1 MDNHAYDEE
10 IKQIGMIAMLKRTV
24 AIFLGSVLLGV
35 GINGFI
41 VPYHLLDGGM
51 IGISLLVKY
60 VWGYKVGLTI
70 IILSVPIYVLAWKLE
85 RRYFINSIHG
95 LFVSSLIIDLL
106 SPLRGMFSVSVMEG
120 SVIGGLF
127 IGTGIGWMLRH
138 ETSTGGT
145 DLLALFLSRWF
156 SINVGMIIFLIDA
169 AVILA
174 GLYIMGEGILFYSLV
189 TILSVGFATMTMTL
203 IRSINFYKS
212 I

>member
-1 MDNHAYDEE
+1 LDNHAYDEE

-41 VPYHLLDGGM
+41 VPFHLLDGGM

-70 IILSVPIYVLAWKLE
+70 IVLSVPIYVLVWKLE

-95 LFVSSLIIDLL
+95 LLVSSLIIDLL

-145 DLLALFLSRWF
+145 DLLALFLSRWI
-156 SINVGMIIFLIDA
+156 SINVGMIIFLIDT

-189 TILSVGFATMTMTL
+189 TILSVGFATMSMTL

>member
-1 MDNHAYDEE
+1 MFE
-10 IKQIGMIAMLKRTV
+10 RTI
-24 AIFLGSVLLGV
+24 AIFLGSVLLGI

-41 VPYHLLDGGM
+41 VPFHLLDGGM

-60 VWGYKVGLTI
+60 VWGYKIGLTI
-70 IILSVPIYVLAWKLE
+70 IILSIPIYLIAWKLE
-85 RRYFINSIHG
+85 RLYFINSIHG
-95 LFVSSLIIDLL
+95 LLVSSLIIDLL
-106 SPLRGMFSVSVMEG
+106 SPLRGVFSVSVMEG

-145 DLLALFLSRWF
+145 DLIALFLSRWF
-156 SINVGMIIFLIDA
+156 SINVGMVIFLIDA
-169 AVILA
+169 AVIIA
-174 GLYIMGEGILFYSLV
+174 GLYVMGEGILFYSLV

-203 IRSINFYKS
+203 IRSINFYRS

>member
-1 MDNHAYDEE
+1 MN
-10 IKQIGMIAMLKRTV
+10 AMFERTI
-24 AIFLGSVLLGV
+24 AIFLGSVLLGI

-41 VPYHLLDGGM
+41 VPFHLLDGGM

-70 IILSVPIYVLAWKLE
+70 ITLSIPIYLIAWKLE

-95 LFVSSLIIDLL
+95 LLVSSLIIDLL

-145 DLLALFLSRWF
+145 DLIALFLSRWF
-156 SINVGMIIFLIDA
+156 SINVGMVIFLIDA

-174 GLYIMGEGILFYSLV
+174 GLYVMGEGILFYSLV

-203 IRSINFYKS
+203 IRSINFYRS

>member
-1 MDNHAYDEE
+1 MFE
-10 IKQIGMIAMLKRTV
+10 RTI
-24 AIFLGSVLLGV
+24 AIFLGSVLLGI

-41 VPYHLLDGGM
+41 VPFHLLDGGM

-70 IILSVPIYVLAWKLE
+70 IILSIPIYLIAWKLE

-95 LFVSSLIIDLL
+95 LLVSSLIIDLL

-145 DLLALFLSRWF
+145 DLIALFLSRWF

-174 GLYIMGEGILFYSLV
+174 GLYVMGEGILFYSLV

-203 IRSINFYKS
+203 IRSINFYRS

>member
-1 MDNHAYDEE
+1 MFR
-10 IKQIGMIAMLKRTV
+10 RTV
-24 AIFLGSVLLGV
+24 AIFFGSVLLGI

-41 VPYHLLDGGM
+41 VPFHLLDGGM

-70 IILSVPIYVLAWKLE
+70 IILSVPIYLLAWKLE
-85 RRYFINSIHG
+85 RRYFINSVHG
-95 LFVSSLIIDLL
+95 LLVSSFIIDLL

-145 DLLALFLSRWF
+145 DLIALFLSRWF
-156 SINVGMIIFLIDA
+156 SINVGMVIFLIDA

-174 GLYIMGEGILFYSLV
+174 GLYVMGEGILFYSLV

>member
-1 MDNHAYDEE
+1 MDNPAYYLLITLDRDD
-10 IKQIGMIAMLKRTV
+10 AMMRRTL
-24 AIFLGSVLLGV
+24 AIFLGSVLIGI

-41 VPYHLLDGGM
+41 VPFHLLDGGM

-60 VWGYKVGLTI
+60 VWGYKVGLTL
-70 IILSVPIYVLAWKLE
+70 ILLSIPIYLLAWKLE

-95 LFVSSLIIDLL
+95 LLVSSLIIDLL
-106 SPLRGMFSVSVMEG
+106 TPLRGMFSVSIIES

-145 DLLALFLSRWF
+145 DLLALFVSRWL
-156 SINVGMIIFLIDA
+156 SINVGMVIFLIDA
-169 AVILA
+169 AVILV
-174 GLYIMGEGILFYSLV
+174 GLYVMGEGILFYSLV

-203 IRSINFYKS
+203 IRSIQFYKS
-212 I
+212 T

>member
-1 MDNHAYDEE
+1 M
-10 IKQIGMIAMLKRTV
+10 MKRTA
-24 AIFLGSVLLGV
+24 AIFLGSVLLGI

-51 IGISLLVKY
+51 IGISLLIKY
-60 VWGYKVGLTI
+60 VWGYKVGLTL
-70 IILSVPIYVLAWKLE
+70 ILLSIPIYLLAWKLE

-95 LFVSSLIIDLL
+95 LLVSSLIIDLL
-106 SPLRGMFSVSVMEG
+106 TPLRGMFSVSIIES

-145 DLLALFLSRWF
+145 DLLALFVSRWL
-156 SINVGMIIFLIDA
+156 SINVGMVIFLIDA

-174 GLYIMGEGILFYSLV
+174 GLYVMGEGILFYSLV

-203 IRSINFYKS
+203 IRSIQFYKS
-212 I
+212 T

>member
-1 MDNHAYDEE
+1 MNA
-10 IKQIGMIAMLKRTV
+10 MIRRAV
-24 AIFLGSVLLGV
+24 AIFFGSVLLGI

-41 VPYHLLDGGM
+41 VPFHLLDGGM

-70 IILSVPIYVLAWKLE
+70 IILSIPIYLLAWKLE

-156 SINVGMIIFLIDA
+156 SINVGMVIFLIDA

-174 GLYIMGEGILFYSLV
+174 GLYVMGEGILFYSLV

-203 IRSINFYKS
+203 IRSINFYRS

>member
-1 MDNHAYDEE
+1 
-10 IKQIGMIAMLKRTV
+10 MIAMMKRTV
-24 AIFLGSVLLGV
+24 AIFLGSVLLGI

-41 VPYHLLDGGM
+41 VPFHLLDGGM

-60 VWGYKVGLTI
+60 VWGYKVGLTL
-70 IILSVPIYVLAWKLE
+70 ILLSIPIYLLAWKLE

-95 LFVSSLIIDLL
+95 LLVSSLIIDLL
-106 SPLRGMFSVSVMEG
+106 TPLRGMFSVSIIES

-145 DLLALFLSRWF
+145 DLLALFVSRWL
-156 SINVGMIIFLIDA
+156 SINVGMVIFLIDA

-174 GLYIMGEGILFYSLV
+174 GLYVMGEGILFYSLV

-203 IRSINFYKS
+203 IQSIQFYKT
-212 I
+212 

>member
-1 MDNHAYDEE
+1 
-10 IKQIGMIAMLKRTV
+10 MLKRTV

>member
-1 MDNHAYDEE
+1 MV
-10 IKQIGMIAMLKRTV
+10 KRTI
-24 AIFLGSVLLGV
+24 AIFFGSVLLGI

-41 VPYHLLDGGM
+41 VPFHLLDGGM
-51 IGISLLVKY
+51 IGISLLLKY

-70 IILSVPIYVLAWKLE
+70 ILLSIPIYLLAWKLE
-85 RRYFINSIHG
+85 RRYFINSVHG
-95 LFVSSLIIDLL
+95 LLASSLIIDLL
-106 SPLRGMFSVSVMEG
+106 TPLRGMFSVSVMEG

-145 DLLALFLSRWF
+145 DLLALFVSRWLA
-156 SINVGMIIFLIDA
+156 INVGMVIFLIDA
-169 AVILA
+169 GVILA
-174 GLYIMGEGILFYSLV
+174 GLYVMGEGILFYSLV

>member
-1 MDNHAYDEE
+1 VN
-10 IKQIGMIAMLKRTV
+10 AMFERTI
-24 AIFLGSVLLGV
+24 AIFLGSVLLGI

-41 VPYHLLDGGM
+41 VPFHLLDGGM

-70 IILSVPIYVLAWKLE
+70 IILSIPIYLIAWKLE

-95 LFVSSLIIDLL
+95 LLVSSLIIDLL

-145 DLLALFLSRWF
+145 DLIALFLSRWF
-156 SINVGMIIFLIDA
+156 SINVGMVIFLIDA

-174 GLYIMGEGILFYSLV
+174 GLYVMGEGILFYSLV

-203 IRSINFYKS
+203 IRSINFYRS

>member
-1 MDNHAYDEE
+1 M
-10 IKQIGMIAMLKRTV
+10 MKRTV
-24 AIFLGSVLLGV
+24 AIFLGSVLLGI

-41 VPYHLLDGGM
+41 VPFHLLDGGM

-60 VWGYKVGLTI
+60 VWGYKVGLTL
-70 IILSVPIYVLAWKLE
+70 ILLSIPIYLLAWKLE

-95 LFVSSLIIDLL
+95 LLVSSLIIDLL
-106 SPLRGMFSVSVMEG
+106 TPLRGMFTVSIIES

-145 DLLALFLSRWF
+145 DLLALFVSRWL
-156 SINVGMIIFLIDA
+156 SINVGMVIFLIDA

-174 GLYIMGEGILFYSLV
+174 GLYVMGEGILFYSLV
-189 TILSVGFATMTMTL
+189 TILSVGFATMTMT
-203 IRSINFYKS
+203 IIQSIQFYKT
-212 I
+212 

>member
-1 MDNHAYDEE
+1 
-10 IKQIGMIAMLKRTV
+10 MLKRTV

-41 VPYHLLDGGM
+41 VPFHLLDGGM
-51 IGISLLVKY
+51 IGISLLIKY

-95 LFVSSLIIDLL
+95 LLVSSIIIDLL
-106 SPLRGMFSVSVMEG
+106 SPLRGMFSVSVMQG

>member
-1 MDNHAYDEE
+1 MDNPAYYLVITLDRDD
-10 IKQIGMIAMLKRTV
+10 AMMRRTL
-24 AIFLGSVLLGV
+24 AIFLGSVLIGI

-41 VPYHLLDGGM
+41 VPFHLLDGGM

-60 VWGYKVGLTI
+60 VWGYKVGLTL
-70 IILSVPIYVLAWKLE
+70 ILLSIPIYLLAWKLE

-95 LFVSSLIIDLL
+95 LLVSSLIIDLL
-106 SPLRGMFSVSVMEG
+106 TPLRGMFSVSIIES

-145 DLLALFLSRWF
+145 DLLALFVSRWL
-156 SINVGMIIFLIDA
+156 SINVGMVIFLIDA
-169 AVILA
+169 AVILV
-174 GLYIMGEGILFYSLV
+174 GLYVMGEGILFYSLV

-203 IRSINFYKS
+203 IRSIQFYKS
-212 I
+212 T

>member
-1 MDNHAYDEE
+1 MN
-10 IKQIGMIAMLKRTV
+10 AMFERTI
-24 AIFLGSVLLGV
+24 AIFLGSVLLGI

-41 VPYHLLDGGM
+41 VPFHLLDGGM

-70 IILSVPIYVLAWKLE
+70 IILSIPIYLIAWKLE

-95 LFVSSLIIDLL
+95 LLVSSLIIDLL
-106 SPLRGMFSVSVMEG
+106 SPLRGVFSVSVMEG

-145 DLLALFLSRWF
+145 DLIALFLSRWF
-156 SINVGMIIFLIDA
+156 SINVGMVIFLIDA
-169 AVILA
+169 AVIIA
-174 GLYIMGEGILFYSLV
+174 GLYVMGEGILFYSLV

-203 IRSINFYKS
+203 IRSINFYRS

>member
-1 MDNHAYDEE
+1 
-10 IKQIGMIAMLKRTV
+10 MIAMMKRTA
-24 AIFLGSVLLGV
+24 AIFLGSVLLGI

-51 IGISLLVKY
+51 IGISLLIKY
-60 VWGYKVGLTI
+60 VWGYKVGLTL
-70 IILSVPIYVLAWKLE
+70 ILLSIPIYLLAWKLE

-95 LFVSSLIIDLL
+95 LLVSSLIIDLL
-106 SPLRGMFSVSVMEG
+106 TPLRGMFSVSIIES

-145 DLLALFLSRWF
+145 DLLALFVSRWL
-156 SINVGMIIFLIDA
+156 SINVGMVIFLIDA

-174 GLYIMGEGILFYSLV
+174 GLYVMGEGILFYSLV

-203 IRSINFYKS
+203 IRSIQFYKS
-212 I
+212 T

>member
-1 MDNHAYDEE
+1 MC
-10 IKQIGMIAMLKRTV
+10 AMFRRTV
-24 AIFLGSVLLGV
+24 AIFFGSVLLGI

-41 VPYHLLDGGM
+41 VPFHLLDGGM

-70 IILSVPIYVLAWKLE
+70 IILSVPIYLLAWKLE
-85 RRYFINSIHG
+85 RRYFINSVHG
-95 LFVSSLIIDLL
+95 LLVSSFIIDLL

-145 DLLALFLSRWF
+145 DLIALFLSRWF
-156 SINVGMIIFLIDA
+156 SINVGMVIFLIDA

-174 GLYIMGEGILFYSLV
+174 GLYVMGEGILFYSLV

>member
-1 MDNHAYDEE
+1 
-10 IKQIGMIAMLKRTV
+10 MIAMIKRTV
-24 AIFLGSVLLGV
+24 AIFFGSVLLGI

-41 VPYHLLDGGM
+41 VPFHLLDGGM
-51 IGISLLVKY
+51 IGISLLLKY
-60 VWGYKVGLTI
+60 IWGYKVGLTI
-70 IILSVPIYVLAWKLE
+70 ILLSIPIYLLAWKLE

-95 LFVSSLIIDLL
+95 LLVSSLIIDLL
-106 SPLRGMFSVSVMEG
+106 TPLRGMFSVSIIES

-145 DLLALFLSRWF
+145 DLLALFVSRWL
-156 SINVGMIIFLIDA
+156 SINVGMVIFMIDA

-174 GLYIMGEGILFYSLV
+174 GLYVMGEGMLFYSLV

-203 IRSINFYKS
+203 IRSINFYRS

>member
-1 MDNHAYDEE
+1 MFE
-10 IKQIGMIAMLKRTV
+10 RTI
-24 AIFLGSVLLGV
+24 AIFLGSVLLGI

-70 IILSVPIYVLAWKLE
+70 IILSIPIYLIAWKLE

-95 LFVSSLIIDLL
+95 LLVSSLIIDLL
-106 SPLRGMFSVSVMEG
+106 SPLRGVFSVSVMEG

-145 DLLALFLSRWF
+145 DLIALFLSRWF
-156 SINVGMIIFLIDA
+156 SINVGMVIFLIDA
-169 AVILA
+169 AVIIA
-174 GLYIMGEGILFYSLV
+174 GLYVMGEGILFYSLV

-203 IRSINFYKS
+203 IRSINFYRS

>member
-1 MDNHAYDEE
+1 
-10 IKQIGMIAMLKRTV
+10 MIAMLKRTV

-41 VPYHLLDGGM
+41 VPFHLLDGGM
-51 IGISLLVKY
+51 IGISLLIKY

-95 LFVSSLIIDLL
+95 LLVSSIIIDLL
-106 SPLRGMFSVSVMEG
+106 SPLRGMFSVSVMQG

>member
-1 MDNHAYDEE
+1 MFE
-10 IKQIGMIAMLKRTV
+10 RTI
-24 AIFLGSVLLGV
+24 AIFLGSVLLGI

-41 VPYHLLDGGM
+41 VPFHLLDGGM

-70 IILSVPIYVLAWKLE
+70 IILSIPIYLIAWKLE

-95 LFVSSLIIDLL
+95 LLVSSLIIDLL
-106 SPLRGMFSVSVMEG
+106 SPLRGVFSVSVMEG

-145 DLLALFLSRWF
+145 DLIALFLSRWF
-156 SINVGMIIFLIDA
+156 SINVGMVIFLIDA
-169 AVILA
+169 AVIIA
-174 GLYIMGEGILFYSLV
+174 GLYVMGEGILFYSLV

>member
-1 MDNHAYDEE
+1 M
-10 IKQIGMIAMLKRTV
+10 MRRTL
-24 AIFLGSVLLGV
+24 AIFLGSVLIGI

-41 VPYHLLDGGM
+41 VPFHLLDGGM

-60 VWGYKVGLTI
+60 VWGYKVGLTL
-70 IILSVPIYVLAWKLE
+70 ILLSIPIYLLAWKLE

-95 LFVSSLIIDLL
+95 LLVSSLIIDLL
-106 SPLRGMFSVSVMEG
+106 TPLRGMFSVSIIES

-145 DLLALFLSRWF
+145 DLLALFVSRWL
-156 SINVGMIIFLIDA
+156 SINVGMVIFLIDA
-169 AVILA
+169 AVILV
-174 GLYIMGEGILFYSLV
+174 GLYVMGEGILFYSLV

-203 IRSINFYKS
+203 IRSIQFYKS
-212 I
+212 T

>member
-1 MDNHAYDEE
+1 MN
-10 IKQIGMIAMLKRTV
+10 AMFERTI
-24 AIFLGSVLLGV
+24 AIFLGSVLLGI

-41 VPYHLLDGGM
+41 VPFHLLDGGM

-70 IILSVPIYVLAWKLE
+70 IILSIPIYLIAWKLE

-95 LFVSSLIIDLL
+95 LLVSSLIIDLL

-145 DLLALFLSRWF
+145 DLIALFLSRWF
-156 SINVGMIIFLIDA
+156 SINVGMVIFLIDA
-169 AVILA
+169 AVIIA
-174 GLYIMGEGILFYSLV
+174 GLYVMGEGILFYSLV

-203 IRSINFYKS
+203 IRSINFYRS

>member
-1 MDNHAYDEE
+1 
-10 IKQIGMIAMLKRTV
+10 MLKRTV

-41 VPYHLLDGGM
+41 VPFHLLDGGM
-51 IGISLLVKY
+51 IGISLLIKY

-95 LFVSSLIIDLL
+95 LLVSSLIIDLL

-156 SINVGMIIFLIDA
+156 SINVGMIIFLIDT

>member
-1 MDNHAYDEE
+1 MFE
-10 IKQIGMIAMLKRTV
+10 RTI
-24 AIFLGSVLLGV
+24 AIFLGSVLLGI

-41 VPYHLLDGGM
+41 VPFHLLDGGM

-70 IILSVPIYVLAWKLE
+70 IILSIPIYLIAWKLE

-95 LFVSSLIIDLL
+95 LLVSSLIIDLL
-106 SPLRGMFSVSVMEG
+106 SPLRGVFSVSVMEG

-145 DLLALFLSRWF
+145 DLIALFLSRWF
-156 SINVGMIIFLIDA
+156 SVNVGMVIFLIDA
-169 AVILA
+169 SVIIA
-174 GLYIMGEGILFYSLV
+174 GLYVMGEGILFYSLV

-203 IRSINFYKS
+203 IRSINFYRS

>member
-1 MDNHAYDEE
+1 MN
-10 IKQIGMIAMLKRTV
+10 AMFERTI
-24 AIFLGSVLLGV
+24 AIFLGSVLLGI

-41 VPYHLLDGGM
+41 VPFHLLDGGM

-70 IILSVPIYVLAWKLE
+70 IILSIPIYLIAWKLE

-95 LFVSSLIIDLL
+95 LLVSSLIIDLL

-145 DLLALFLSRWF
+145 DLIALFLSRWF
-156 SINVGMIIFLIDA
+156 SINVGMVIFLIDA

-174 GLYIMGEGILFYSLV
+174 GLYVMGEGILFYSLV

-203 IRSINFYKS
+203 IRSINFYRS

>member
-1 MDNHAYDEE
+1 M
-10 IKQIGMIAMLKRTV
+10 MKRTV
-24 AIFLGSVLLGV
+24 AIFLGSVLLGI

-41 VPYHLLDGGM
+41 VPFHLLDGGM
-51 IGISLLVKY
+51 IGISLIVKY
-60 VWGYKVGLTI
+60 VWGYKVGLTL
-70 IILSVPIYVLAWKLE
+70 ILLSIPIYLIAWKLE

-95 LFVSSLIIDLL
+95 LLVSSLIIDLL
-106 SPLRGMFSVSVMEG
+106 TPLRGMFSVSIIES

-145 DLLALFLSRWF
+145 DLLALFVSRWL
-156 SINVGMIIFLIDA
+156 SINVGMVIFLIDA

-174 GLYIMGEGILFYSLV
+174 GLYVMGEGILFYSLV

-203 IRSINFYKS
+203 IRSIQFYKS
-212 I
+212 T

>member
-1 MDNHAYDEE
+1 
-10 IKQIGMIAMLKRTV
+10 MIAMMKRTV
-24 AIFLGSVLLGV
+24 AIFLGSVLLGI

-41 VPYHLLDGGM
+41 VPFHLLDGGM

-60 VWGYKVGLTI
+60 VWGYKVGLTL
-70 IILSVPIYVLAWKLE
+70 ILLSIPIYLLAWKLE

-95 LFVSSLIIDLL
+95 LLVSSLIIDLL
-106 SPLRGMFSVSVMEG
+106 TPLRGMFTVSIIES

-145 DLLALFLSRWF
+145 DLLALFVSRWL
-156 SINVGMIIFLIDA
+156 SINVGMVIFLIDA

-174 GLYIMGEGILFYSLV
+174 GLYVMGEGILFYSLV

-203 IRSINFYKS
+203 IRSIQFYRS
-212 I
+212 T

>member
-1 MDNHAYDEE
+1 M
-10 IKQIGMIAMLKRTV
+10 MRRTL
-24 AIFLGSVLLGV
+24 AIFLGSMLIGI

-41 VPYHLLDGGM
+41 VPFHLLDGGM

-60 VWGYKVGLTI
+60 VWGYKVGLTL
-70 IILSVPIYVLAWKLE
+70 ILLSIPIYLLAWKLE

-95 LFVSSLIIDLL
+95 LLVSSLIIDLL
-106 SPLRGMFSVSVMEG
+106 TPLRGMFSVSIIES

-145 DLLALFLSRWF
+145 DLLALFVSRWL
-156 SINVGMIIFLIDA
+156 SINVGMVIFLIDA
-169 AVILA
+169 AVILV
-174 GLYIMGEGILFYSLV
+174 GLYVMGEGILFYSLV

-203 IRSINFYKS
+203 IRSIQFYKS
-212 I
+212 T

>member
-1 MDNHAYDEE
+1 MSA
-10 IKQIGMIAMLKRTV
+10 MIKRTV
-24 AIFLGSVLLGV
+24 AIFLGSVLLGI

-41 VPYHLLDGGM
+41 VPFHLLDGGM

-70 IILSVPIYVLAWKLE
+70 IILSIPIYLLAWKLE
-85 RRYFINSIHG
+85 RRYFINSVHG
-95 LFVSSLIIDLL
+95 LLVSSFIIDFL
-106 SPLRGMFSVSVMEG
+106 SPLRGVFSVSIMEG
-120 SVIGGLF
+120 SIIGGLF

-145 DLLALFLSRWF
+145 DLIALFLSRWF
-156 SINVGMIIFLIDA
+156 SINVGMVIFLIDA
-169 AVILA
+169 AVIIA
-174 GLYIMGEGILFYSLV
+174 GLYVMGEGILFYSLV